1 MLYASGGSRP
11 EIFVASMPVDAGG
24 PSRSVGKWQISTAG
38 GGNPVWRGDGKEIF
52 YLAPDGKLMSVP
64 IESGETFF
72 RPLPPR
78 PLFQTR
84 LMPSLFREY
93 DASGDGKKFLLA
105 VPSADDTN
113 EPITVIVNWPRLLK
127 E

>member
-1 MLYASGGSRP
+1 MLYASSRSRP
-11 EIFVASMPVDAGG
+11 EIFVASVPVDAGG
-24 PSRSVGKWQISTAG
+24 SSRSVGKWQISTAG

-72 RPLPPR
+72 RPLPAS
-78 PLFQTR
+78 PLLTR
-84 LMPSLFREY
+84 LMSSLFREY
-93 DASGDGKKFLLA
+93 DVSNDGKRFLLA

-127 E
+127 D

>member
-1 MLYASGGSRP
+1 VKTCVSSIAPSLLSCDRLVRGGL
-11 EIFVASMPVDAGG
+11 
-24 PSRSVGKWQISTAG
+24 
-38 GGNPVWRGDGKEIF
+38 GNPVWRGDGKEIF

-72 RPLPPR
+72 RPLPAT

-84 LMPSLFREY
+84 LMSSLFREY
-93 DASGDGKKFLLA
+93 DASRDGKQFLLP